1 MRLMMSMIFVFI
13 IHCTAFN
20 NANLSFK
27 YESVDFQYE
36 DWIWSSI
43 VQVTNWTV
51 LQGFWLVIIPSVEED
66 LVGAPTYYDRKLF
79 LYR

>member
-1 MRLMMSMIFVFI
+1 MMSMIFVFI

-36 DWIWSSI
+36 DWI
-43 VQVTNWTV
+43 
-51 LQGFWLVIIPSVEED
+51 FWCEVSLDHSWIE
-66 LVGAPTYYDRKLF
+66 
-79 LYR
+79 